1 MSITAEQQLSKHLEF
16 IYGEEQAAQ
25 LTKRILKIL
34 KRFKAE
40 HPDLMASNSKDC
52 VSEQDTIL
60 ITYGDMVQEEGQLAL
75 QTLAAFL
82 KKHLADVVSTVHIL
96 PFYPYSS
103 DDGFAVIDYKQV
115 NPVLGSWDD
124 IFQLRNDFR
133 LMFDAVINHI
143 SSQSA
148 WFQGF
153 LRGEP
158 DLQEYFT
165 VVEKDTDISHVF
177 RPRAT
182 PLLTPFKTAEGEKLV
197 WTTFGT
203 DQIDLNYSNPEV
215 LINVIDILLFYAAH
229 GAEFIRLDAVTYVW
243 KELGTNCINLPRTH
257 CIVQLMRTILDIAA
271 PGVAIITE
279 TNVPHEDNIAYFG
292 DGTNEAQMV
301 YNFALPILTLHAFQT
316 GDVGTL
322 SNWAATLELPSK
334 QATFFNFLAGHDG
347 IGIMPVKDILSPEDL
362 NKVTARVISL
372 GGFVSYKSNEDG
384 SQSAY
389 ELNINYLDALRDPQA
404 SQSDTV
410 IMAKRFLAS
419 QSIMLSMRGVPGI
432 YFHSLFGSHNWT
444 EGVEQTGHHRTI
456 NREKLERSQLEKELA
471 DSQSLRYHVFN
482 GFRKLLQARISNTA
496 FHPFGEQLILLVH
509 KSVFALLR
517 TSPDGER
524 QVLCLHNVTDKN
536 CEIIID
542 LVSLPITKTERF
554 IDILSQQQFS
564 VTDQKLKLTIA
575 PYQILWLRT

>member
-1 MSITAEQQLSKHLEF
+1 MSTTTEQQLSKHLEF
-16 IYGEEQAAQ
+16 IYGEEQAEQ
-25 LTKRILKIL
+25 LTNRILKIL
-34 KRFKAE
+34 ERFKAE

-60 ITYGDMVQEEGQLAL
+60 ITYGDMVQQENQLAL
-75 QTLAAFL
+75 QTLAEFL
-82 KKHLADVVSTVHIL
+82 KKHLADDVSTVHIL

-124 IFQLRNDFR
+124 ISKLGNEFR

-165 VVEKDTDISHVF
+165 VVEKGTDLSHVF

-182 PLLTPFKTAEGEKLV
+182 PLQTPFETTEGEKLV
-197 WTTFGT
+197 WTTFGI

-229 GAEFIRLDAVTYVW
+229 GAEFIRLDAVTYIW

-257 CIVQLMRTILDIAA
+257 RLIQLMRTILDIAA

-279 TNVPHEDNIAYFG
+279 TNVPHKDNVAYFG

-301 YNFALPILTLHAFQT
+301 YNFALPMLTLHAFQT

-347 IGIMPVKDILSPEDL
+347 IGVMPVKDILSQEDL
-362 NKVTARVISL
+362 DEVTARVISL

-384 SQSAY
+384 SRSAY
-389 ELNINYLDALRDPQA
+389 ELNINYLDALRDPQVDQNDA
-404 SQSDTV
+404 EIV
-410 IMAKRFLAS
+410 AKRFLAS
-419 QSIMLSMRGVPGI
+419 QSIMLAMRGVPGI
-432 YFHSLFGSHNWT
+432 YFHSLFGSRNWT

-471 DSQSLRYHVFN
+471 DPQSLRYHVFN
-482 GFRKLLQARISNTA
+482 GFRKLLLARISNTA
-496 FHPFGEQLILLVH
+496 FHPFGEQLILSID

-536 CEIIID
+536 CEIIIE
-542 LVSLPITKTERF
+542 LGSLPIAKTERL
-554 IDILSQQQFS
+554 IDLFSQQQFS
-564 VTDQKLKLTIA
+564 VTDQKLKLAIA
-575 PYQILWLRT
+575 PYQVLWLRS